1 MKEKILHA
9 LYSISYLMYK
19 GMSLERAT
27 ELYIDE
33 CSREL
38 IDNNIDNDKV
48 FECAFEAKAIL
59 YEGLKSHPLFQDVPT
74 NDSGVQNPQL
84 N

>member
-1 MKEKILHA
+1 MKGKILHA

-19 GMSLERAT
+19 GISLERAT

-33 CSREL
+33 CTREL
-38 IDNNIDNDKV
+38 ADNNIDDDEL

-74 NDSGVQNPQL
+74 NDSSLQDTQL